1 MWSDLDTN
9 GSRGLAVPRIC
20 KLCSTGRDE
29 RRESKAHA
37 KTAVHAKTV
46 RSTKTLRRKTSSL
59 TQAAN
64 FSVLT
69 ASRSAVWQRQGEMES
84 TEQARSSS
92 TSGGLPRPEPGYCQP
107 TPPYKTGAQ
116 FFDECSD
123 VFSWRTRERPQQ
135 SYGLRIYTACQRFV
149 SELRIENI

>member
-1 MWSDLDTN
+1 MTVSDSWAPLNKKMTTDRGEVPAIRSFIRMALQNISKHMLRDEKCLQNSYDLDVETYVQPNCRITRSCDLECTLWSDLDTN

-29 RRESKAHA
+29 RRESKANA

-64 FSVLT
+64 FSVL
-69 ASRSAVWQRQGEMES
+69 AA
-84 TEQARSSS
+84 
-92 TSGGLPRPEPGYCQP
+92 
-107 TPPYKTGAQ
+107 
-116 FFDECSD
+116 
-123 VFSWRTRERPQQ
+123 
-135 SYGLRIYTACQRFV
+135 
-149 SELRIENI
+149 

>member
-1 MWSDLDTN
+1 MPRDEKCLQNSYDLDVETYVQPNCRITRSCDLECTLWSDLDTN
-9 GSRGLAVPRIC
+9 GSRGLAVPRIW

-29 RRESKAHA
+29 RRESRANA
-37 KTAVHAKTV
+37 RTAVHAKTV

-107 TPPYKTGAQ
+107 TPPYKTAAQ
-116 FFDECSD
+116 GS
-123 VFSWRTRERPQQ
+123 
-135 SYGLRIYTACQRFV
+135 
-149 SELRIENI
+149 